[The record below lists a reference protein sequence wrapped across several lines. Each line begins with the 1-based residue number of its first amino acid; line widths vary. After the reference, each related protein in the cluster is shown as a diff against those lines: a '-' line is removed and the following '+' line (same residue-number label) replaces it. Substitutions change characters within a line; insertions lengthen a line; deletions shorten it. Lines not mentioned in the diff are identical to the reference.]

1 MFELLSITLK
11 ESIILFDIK
20 YYGQVDGE
28 GGGDYGF
35 PPLSNISK
43 YFYVSPRNYLT
54 EKLSQENQTVI
65 L

>member
-28 GGGDYGF
+28 GGGGTMGF
-35 PPLSNISK
+35 LLCPTLANISMCHHETIWLK
-43 YFYVSPRNYLT
+43 SCPKKI
-54 EKLSQENQTVI
+54 KL
-65 L
+65 